1 MNFNIFS
8 HFNWVD
14 FTIIGI
20 IVFSII
26 ISFFRGF
33 VREAISL
40 VIWIGAIVIAFKFS
54 EPVQIHLRPWINL
67 DSLRYAA
74 TFGIL
79 FLAVFIFGIFI
90 NLIIHVLVKKTGL
103 TITDR
108 LLGIFFGA
116 ARGLLIVA
124 IFLIFVSVGNIKDG
138 TAVSQSQLASKFE
151 PIVTRL
157 NQFLPWQLKNIFQ
170 WLVEP
175 PQTEVNRGDM
185 VMCGIVGIISHNQ
198 VNQAIYDWLTILQ
211 HRGQDPA
218 GIMKVI
224 ASGFFTKIK

>member
-33 VREAISL
+33 VREAILL
-40 VIWIGAIVIAFKFS
+40 VIWIGAIVIVFKFS
-54 EPVQIHLRPWINL
+54 EPVQIHLRPWINS

-74 TFGIL
+74 AFGIL
-79 FLAVFIFGIFI
+79 LLAVFIFGIFI
-90 NLIIHVLVKKTGL
+90 NLIVHALVKKTGL

-116 ARGLLIVA
+116 ARGFLIVA
-124 IFLIFVSVGNIKDG
+124 VFLMFVSVGNIKDG
-138 TAVSQSQLASKFE
+138 TAVGQSQLASKFE
-151 PIVTRL
+151 PIVTWL
-157 NQFLPWQLKNIFQ
+157 NQFLPCQLKNIFQ

-175 PQTEVNRGDM
+175 PQTEINRGDM
-185 VMCGIVGIISHNQ
+185 
-198 VNQAIYDWLTILQ
+198 
-211 HRGQDPA
+211 
-218 GIMKVI
+218 
-224 ASGFFTKIK
+224 